1 VFRHRFGLSLEQLA
15 ELSSSPHWVGTAR
28 GGNQW
33 ADIDRAAI
41 ALRDAIDSGENSTVA
56 ALMGSILEMQHNTG
70 SVRKKLAD
78 LDGFIERE

>member
-1 VFRHRFGLSLEQLA
+1 M
-15 ELSSSPHWVGTAR
+15 
-28 GGNQW
+28 
-33 ADIDRAAI
+33 
-41 ALRDAIDSGENSTVA
+41 RDAIDSGENSTVA